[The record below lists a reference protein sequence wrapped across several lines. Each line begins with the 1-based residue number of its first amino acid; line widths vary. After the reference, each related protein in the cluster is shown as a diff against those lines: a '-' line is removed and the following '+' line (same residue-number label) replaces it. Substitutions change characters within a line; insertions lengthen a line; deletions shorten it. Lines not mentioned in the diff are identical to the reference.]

1 MYISL
6 WQVLPGS
13 SWQKS
18 VMLMI
23 AGLCV
28 FLLLMLG
35 IFPLIESWFID
46 PTAPTTVGEVP
57 QTQVST

>member
-18 VMLMI
+18 AMLVI
-23 AGLCV
+23 AGFGV

-35 IFPLIESWFID
+35 IFPIIESWFID
-46 PTAPTTVGEVP
+46 STAPTTVVEVSQP
-57 QTQVST
+57 KVST